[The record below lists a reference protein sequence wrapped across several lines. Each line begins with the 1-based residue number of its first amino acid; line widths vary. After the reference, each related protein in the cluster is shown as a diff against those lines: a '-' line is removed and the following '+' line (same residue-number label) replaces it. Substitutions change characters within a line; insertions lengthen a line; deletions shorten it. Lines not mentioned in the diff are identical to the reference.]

1 MILVVSKMFILWKR
15 MKRKISLFLVILM
28 NFFLIGCGEEPYFT
42 YEEIQEKNEKN
53 LTLRKEKI
61 QNITQTFSL
70 FSQKNLNLYFFSPEE
85 NSFSGKGLLNLTF
98 MQSGENNQGNFDF
111 QMHYTDKSKN
121 LPFELQTKG
130 TFIGS

>member
-1 MILVVSKMFILWKR
+1 MISEGILVVSKMFILWKR

-28 NFFLIGCGEEPYFT
+28 NFFLVGCREEPYFT

-85 NSFSGKGLLNLTF
+85 NSFS
-98 MQSGENNQGNFDF
+98 
-111 QMHYTDKSKN
+111 
-121 LPFELQTKG
+121 
-130 TFIGS
+130 